1 MSKTHA
7 HSLFHCFRNRLL
19 CPVEFRSDS
28 HNLNVSAGRL
38 PQTIEQRSIWLEKTF
53 WRMHA
58 STRVAQERTLQMN
71 AERASS
77 QPTAIRPRA
86 GLNGVCEAVQCT
98 EYVVERC

>member
-1 MSKTHA
+1 MSETHA

-19 CPVEFRSDS
+19 CLVEFRSNS

-58 STRVAQERTLQMN
+58 STRMAQERALQMN

-77 QPTAIRPRA
+77 QTPGIWPPS
-86 GLNGVCEAVQCT
+86 GHNGVWQAGPVN
-98 EYVVERC
+98 